1 MTEGGAISLKRKV
14 LALLT
19 AGGLCLTLAAL
30 PAPAEA
36 FTDVSG
42 DTALAVEVLTSL
54 GIVSGYADG
63 AYHPEDGLTRA
74 QFCKLAVLAEG
85 HGDQVSGSAYRTLFS
100 DVAGSHW
107 AAPYIN
113 LAYEEGLVSGYG
125 DGSFGPDDPVT
136 VGQAVTVA
144 LHLLGYTTEDVGPF
158 WPEDY
163 MSLGEKLGLLDG
175 ISANASHALTRGEAA
190 LLLYSMLSMHDRDGG
205 DYIDKLCASKVADA
219 VLLDVDAEG
228 EDGTGGLVQVCTTQG
243 VSYYQSA
250 QDLPETLEGSRGTLL
265 LDQAGETAGFLPDGT
280 ISRTL
285 TLAEVDANGV
295 TDTSGGFYSVS
306 NSANVLLDDTLAAY
320 SVCWYDLDGRD
331 TVTLY
336 YNEKGVVDLVTA
348 SQATAYEGVL
358 LSGYYEDASPNTTSP
373 DTITLLGL
381 QLAVADSGRSSLS
394 QFEVG
399 DRITVTL
406 NGEGEVVSAVSYS
419 ERQADLYGMLQN
431 GQVTLTCGLTVKG
444 ALTGSGEEG
453 DLVRVVSTGMG
464 TLSASPAEK
473 TVSLSLD
480 LTRNTLGS
488 IPLAEDV
495 AVYERVKDSPAVE
508 IDLEDILVSTVSA
521 SHIDFYA
528 TNDQGEV
535 NLLLLDDVTDNAY
548 TYGKIY
554 SWSETV
560 GQTEED
566 SYTVRKV
573 SLSNSSGTSQ
583 EYTAILSVT
592 GGTMGGIAANA
603 EGTVVG
609 TAELTTVR
617 QVSRTD
623 FDGQEAVVADGV
635 QIPVSDR
642 VEVYNSDTG
651 NWITLAQAKAYTDT
665 FTIYYSGTLGV
676 DAVVRVIVTQ

>member
-1 MTEGGAISLKRKV
+1 MKRKV

-36 FTDVSG
+36 LTDVSG

-320 SVCWYDLDGRD
+320 SACWYDLDGRD

-358 LSGYYEDASPNTTSP
+358 LSGYYEDASPNATSP

-444 ALTGSGEEG
+444 TLTGSGEEG

-609 TAELTTVR
+609 TAELTAVR
-617 QVSRTD
+617 QVSRAD

-635 QIPVSDR
+635 QIPVSNQ